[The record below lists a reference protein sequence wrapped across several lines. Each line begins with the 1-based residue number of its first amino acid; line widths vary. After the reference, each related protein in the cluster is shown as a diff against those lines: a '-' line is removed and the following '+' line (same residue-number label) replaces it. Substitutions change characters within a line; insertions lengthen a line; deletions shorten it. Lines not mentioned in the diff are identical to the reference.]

1 MFLKDFC
8 KEGRCAE
15 SRPLAI
21 CVVHSTCARLL
32 AGIFKYSELTL
43 QSRFFSQS
51 LERAVKE
58 KVVGRVPTHVQNPDL
73 VQNLEGKDR
82 IQTAGKNTMTFLM
95 CKTSLRVITETV
107 PFGL

>member
-21 CVVHSTCARLL
+21 YVVHSTCARLL

-58 KVVGRVPTHVQNPDL
+58 KLVDRAPIHVQYPDL
-73 VQNLEGKDR
+73 VQNLEGKDHT
-82 IQTAGKNTMTFLM
+82 QNAGNIIM
-95 CKTSLRVITETV
+95 CKKLES
-107 PFGL
+107 GY

>member
-1 MFLKDFC
+1 MAALNEYMQCLSWMFLKDFC

-15 SRPLAI
+15 SRPIAI
-21 CVVHSTCARLL
+21 YVVHSTCARLL

-58 KVVGRVPTHVQNPDL
+58 KLVDRAPIHVQNPGL

-82 IQTAGKNTMTFLM
+82 APAGNF
-95 CKTSLRVITETV
+95 
-107 PFGL
+107 FF

>member
-15 SRPLAI
+15 SRPIAI
-21 CVVHSTCARLL
+21 YVVHSTCARLL

-58 KVVGRVPTHVQNPDL
+58 KVVDRAPIHVQNPGL

-82 IQTAGKNTMTFLM
+82 APAGKRNIL
-95 CKTSLRVITETV
+95 KLSYVKLIW
-107 PFGL
+107 GSDN